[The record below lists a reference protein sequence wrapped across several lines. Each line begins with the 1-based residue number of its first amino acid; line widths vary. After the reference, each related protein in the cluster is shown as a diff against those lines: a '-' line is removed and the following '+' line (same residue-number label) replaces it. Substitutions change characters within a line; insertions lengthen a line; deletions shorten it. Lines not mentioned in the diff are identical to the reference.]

1 MDTVK
6 PGWTRIGQPVR
17 VMGWVGVIADTATTE
32 TGKFILLIESPKA
45 AWHGHAPEWL
55 AYDPDLVQPAA
66 AEDIELEISATLSRL
81 EYARRR
87 SEAMRPG

>member
-1 MDTVK
+1 MDKVRPEWIK
-6 PGWTRIGQPVR
+6 IGQPVS
-17 VMGWVGVIADTATTE
+17 VIGWTGVIVDTAITE

-81 EYARRR
+81 EHARRR